1 MDARRFNQIDNDAL
15 EFPAI
20 RISSKHEQCLTHCWT
35 IGVTSFVLL
44 VKGGEDQTKLEIRSW
59 TEPTVSPLHADGIT
73 LSFSQ
78 LEKIYSLVKG
88 AHDAVIS
95 SLFVLGGKLCFEA
108 SIGGS
113 PEVYLKFVR
122 FGSDSYD
129 VSVNFTIS
137 QDQFNFVLTLKQWLA
152 FLKLRQDIVNVN
164 NAFILPKRR
173 RSVC

>member
-59 TEPTVSPLHADGIT
+59 TEPTVSPLNADGIT

-78 LEKIYSLVKG
+78 LKKFYSLVKG

-95 SLFVLGGKLCFEA
+95 SLFVFGKYLAVICCCAMMKCAELSERGSIYREA
-108 SIGGS
+108 NLHSSDVTASAGSESSWSIFRNMWRGEYIANG
-113 PEVYLKFVR
+113 R
-122 FGSDSYD
+122 G
-129 VSVNFTIS
+129 
-137 QDQFNFVLTLKQWLA
+137 
-152 FLKLRQDIVNVN
+152 
-164 NAFILPKRR
+164 
-173 RSVC
+173 